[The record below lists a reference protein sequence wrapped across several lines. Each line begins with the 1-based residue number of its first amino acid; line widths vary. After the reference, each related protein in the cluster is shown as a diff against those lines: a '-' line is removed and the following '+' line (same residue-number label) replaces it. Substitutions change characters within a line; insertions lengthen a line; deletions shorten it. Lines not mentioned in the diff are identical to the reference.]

1 MLKFSNNNYKL
12 IELIIITLLI
22 PLIIVFLN
30 LQIYVILFLIV
41 TCFLICLFKKE
52 DLKKIPLSKNVN
64 DYKKLIFRDLS
75 LFMFLILFLDLL
87 GEVKLIFFDL
97 KNFHY
102 LILLSLFY
110 LIFSVIPQEI
120 IFRYYFFTRYENV
133 FKNKCILIIT
143 NSLVFSI
150 FHVIYLDIKIIF
162 ITFIGSLLLSSN
174 YVQFKSLILVIL
186 QHFFFAQILLT
197 LGFLNNFELSLIKT
211 LYNIMI
217 IN

>member
-41 TCFLICLFKKE
+41 TCFFICLFKKE
-52 DLKKIPLSKNVN
+52 DLKKILLSKNEN

-102 LILLSLFY
+102 LILLSLIY

-133 FKNKCILIIT
+133 FKNKYILIIT
-143 NSLVFSI
+143 NSLIFSI

-162 ITFIGSLLLSSN
+162 ITFIGSILLSSN
-174 YVQFKSLILVIL
+174 YVQSKSLILVIL

>member
-120 IFRYYFFTRYENV
+120 IFRYYFFTS
-133 FKNKCILIIT
+133 KCILIIT
-143 NSLVFSI
+143 NSLAFSI

>member
-64 DYKKLIFRDLS
+64 DYKKLIFRDLG

-143 NSLVFSI
+143 NSLAFSI

>member
-41 TCFLICLFKKE
+41 TCFFICLFKKE
-52 DLKKIPLSKNVN
+52 DLKKILLSKNEN

-102 LILLSLFY
+102 LFLLSLFY

-174 YVQFKSLILVIL
+174 YLQFKSLILVIL